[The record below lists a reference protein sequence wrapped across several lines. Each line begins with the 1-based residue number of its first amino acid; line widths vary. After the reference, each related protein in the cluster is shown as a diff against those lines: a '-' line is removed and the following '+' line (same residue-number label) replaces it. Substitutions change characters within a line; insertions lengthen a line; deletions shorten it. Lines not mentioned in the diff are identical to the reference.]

1 MKKFVFL
8 FAIIIFSSSFYAQ
21 TAGTLTVTTTTSE
34 VGGSYKPKNIVAVWI
49 QDSSAKFVKT
59 LLAYAEERKKYLTGW
74 KTVTT
79 SAGSPYN
86 IVDAI
91 SGATRTS
98 HATRSCTWNGTNVN
112 NQVVPD
118 GTYTIKMEITDQNG
132 TGRSGTFTFVKSPN
146 PQTITPIN
154 IPSFSNISIN
164 WQPTTSAVSE
174 ELSDLISIYP
184 NPVTSKAIVSGIEL
198 KSVELM
204 TLKGESVFT
213 GKSDIMN
220 LNGLPAGIYIARI
233 ETIKGIVFK
242 KVVKEQ

>member
-1 MKKFVFL
+1 MKKTVLLLILIL
-8 FAIIIFSSSFYAQ
+8 FTCVFYAQ
-21 TAGTLTVTTTTSE
+21 TAGILTVTTTTSE
-34 VGGSYKPKNIVAVWI
+34 VGGEYKPKNIVAVWI
-49 QDSSAKFVKT
+49 QDSSNNFVKT
-59 LLAYAEERKKYLTGW
+59 LLAYAKARKQYLTAW
-74 KTVTT
+74 KAITT
-79 SAGSPYN
+79 AAGSQYN

-98 HATRSCTWNGTNVN
+98 HATRSCNWNGTNVN

-132 TGRSGTFTFVKSPN
+132 TGRSGTFTFVKGPN
-146 PQTITPIN
+146 PQTITPAN

-204 TLKGESVFT
+204 TLKGESVFS
-213 GKSDIMN
+213 GKSNIMN
-220 LNGLPAGIYIARI
+220 LNSLPAGIYIARI

-242 KVVKEQ
+242 KVVKE